1 MRGYTFER
9 SVCMRTE
16 GAYTFLHDSAME
28 YNIDLH
34 CAGED
39 DTGHCDAG
47 HFDSMVINYVR

>member
-1 MRGYTFER
+1 
-9 SVCMRTE
+9 MRTE
-16 GAYTFLHDSAME
+16 GAYTVLHDSAME